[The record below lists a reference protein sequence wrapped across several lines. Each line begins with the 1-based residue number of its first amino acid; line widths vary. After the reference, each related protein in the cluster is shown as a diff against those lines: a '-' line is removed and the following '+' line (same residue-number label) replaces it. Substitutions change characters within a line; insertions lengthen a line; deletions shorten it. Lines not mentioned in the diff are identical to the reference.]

1 MKKSLAILAFIVV
14 AKTLFAQD
22 ASWKGAVNFKKD
34 VVNEVAYLCIDN
46 IKFHANIEVTIYG
59 SYSDGP
65 ALGRITKRYSF
76 WHTTD
81 GTAVTQYNSEVAV
94 ASGAISSRYSIGEVE
109 MYETNKLRI
118 PISKILDADGTTLNV
133 RVSVYSTFYADQI
146 VAALSLTQTT
156 SGTTKGQR
164 NHVTIAN
171 SNLGVGITSPTATLD
186 VKGSVIGFPA
196 TSGTEQPNAIYR
208 IGSSPTY
215 VVLDFGVNGGSNA
228 SSWIQSTKRDQLS
241 MEYPLLLNPNGGN
254 VGIGTTNVPSD
265 YKLAVDGKVIAEEIT
280 VKLSEQWPDYVLKPT
295 YSLRSLKEVELFI
308 TEKSHLP
315 DVPSATEVEANGIEL
330 GEMNAILLKK
340 IEELTLYLIEA
351 NKSIDEL
358 SRKVEKQDAIINNLV
373 SDSKK

>member
-171 SNLGVGITSPTATLD
+171 SNLGVGTTSPTATLD

-196 TSGTEQPNAIYR
+196 TSGTEQPMSIYR
-208 IGSSPTY
+208 IQSSKTG
-215 VVLDFGVNGGSNA
+215 VVLDFGLNGGNDA
-228 SSWIQSTKRDQLS
+228 SSWIQSTYLTDLS
-241 MEYPLLLNPNGGN
+241 LEYPLLLNPNGGS
-254 VGIGTTNVPSD
+254 VGIGTTKTFG
-265 YKLAVDGKVIAEEIT
+265 YRLAVNGTIGAKEVKVE
-280 VKLSEQWPDYVLKPT
+280 VSSPWPDYVLKPT
-295 YSLRSLKEVELFI
+295 YSLRPLKEVELFI

-315 DVPSATEVEANGIEL
+315 DVPSATEVEENGIEL

-351 NKSIDEL
+351 NKSIEEL
-358 SRKVEKQDAIINNLV
+358 SKKVEKQDAIINNLV

>member
-171 SNLGVGITSPTATLD
+171 SNLGVGTTSPTAMLE
-186 VKGSVIGFPA
+186 VKGRVIGFPA
-196 TSGTEQPNAIYR
+196 TSGTDQPNAVYR
-208 IGSSPTY
+208 ISSAPTT
-215 VVLDFGVNGGSNA
+215 VVLDFGMKGEA
-228 SSWIQSTKRDQLS
+228 SSWIQSTSRTDLS
-241 MEYPLLLNPNGGN
+241 KNYSLLLNPNGGN